1 METSTNFSVGD
12 YVFLF
17 YQKSGNIFP
26 ARVLEKTIR
35 ETISRGLNTE
45 YIIEA
50 YTREGEDI
58 DTRKVKVVDDS
69 CKIFST
75 IEELRIELAEH
86 VMNAVNQMI
95 DECNSTFITVSN
107 TQIMENPET

>member
-35 ETISRGLNTE
+35 ETISKGLNTE

-50 YTREGEDI
+50 YAREGQDI
-58 DTRKVKVVDDS
+58 DARKVKVVDDS

-95 DECNSTFITVSN
+95 DECNSTFSAVSN
-107 TQIMENPET
+107 QPKENPET

>member
-1 METSTNFSVGD
+1 METSTSFSVGD

-17 YQKSGNIFP
+17 YQKSGNIFS
-26 ARVLEKTIR
+26 ARILEKTIR
-35 ETISRGLNTE
+35 ETISNGLNTE

-50 YTREGEDI
+50 YAKEGQSIETRS
-58 DTRKVKVVDDS
+58 VKVTDDS

-86 VMNAVNQMI
+86 VMNAVNHMI
-95 DECNSTFITVSN
+95 EECNSTFTVVS
-107 TQIMENPET
+107 TQPREDTET

>member
-50 YTREGEDI
+50 YAKEGENI
-58 DTRKVKVVDDS
+58 DARKVKVVDDS

-75 IEELRIELAEH
+75 IEELRIELADH
-86 VMNAVNQMI
+86 VMNAVNHMI
-95 DECNSTFITVSN
+95 EECDSVFITVSN
-107 TQIMENPET
+107 QNKENTET

>member
-1 METSTNFSVGD
+1 MESTSNFSVGD

-17 YQKSGNIFP
+17 YPKSGNIFP

-35 ETISRGLNTE
+35 ETIEKGLKTE

-50 YTREGEDI
+50 YAKEGDDI
-58 DTRKVKVVDDS
+58 STRKVKVANDS
-69 CKIFST
+69 CKIFSS
-75 IEELRIELAEH
+75 IEELRIELASH

-95 DECNSTFITVSN
+95 EDCSSTFEIISN
-107 TQIMENPET
+107 HVLPEIES

>member
-26 ARVLEKTIR
+26 ARILEKTIR
-35 ETISRGLNTE
+35 ETISKGLNTE

-50 YTREGEDI
+50 YTKEGQDI
-58 DTRKVKVVDDS
+58 ETRKVKVLDDS

-75 IEELRIELAEH
+75 IEELRIELADH
-86 VMNAVNQMI
+86 VMNAVNHMI
-95 DECNSTFITVSN
+95 DECDSTFRVVSMQPKEN
-107 TQIMENPET
+107 TEA